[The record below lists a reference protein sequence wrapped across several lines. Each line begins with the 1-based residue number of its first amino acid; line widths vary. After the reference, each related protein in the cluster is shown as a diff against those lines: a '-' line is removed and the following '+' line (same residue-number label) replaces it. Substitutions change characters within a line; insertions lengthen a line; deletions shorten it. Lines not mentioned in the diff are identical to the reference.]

1 MSDGNPVTASDL
13 VQLDPDHP
21 GFRDAAYR
29 ARRNAIA
36 RVAMEFREGDA
47 VPAVEYTEDEQS
59 VWRTVWQHLDGLH
72 AKYACQAYR
81 ECADLV
87 SLDRERIPQLAEV
100 NKVLRRTTGFTMKP
114 VAGLVS
120 DRTFLGHLGRG
131 IFLATQYIRHASRPL
146 YTPEPDVVHELV
158 GHAATFCHPE
168 FARLNRLFG
177 KAADVADD
185 ERLSRIARLYWY
197 TLEFGACREGR
208 DVKVVGAGLLSSF
221 GELGRFETACELR
234 AFDPDAIASTK
245 YNPTDYQKTLFVAD
259 SFAELCGR
267 TAQYLSG

>member
-59 VWRTVWQHLDGLH
+59 VWRTVWQHLDGMH

-114 VAGLVS
+114 VAGLGS
-120 DRTFLGHLGRG
+120 DRPLPRPLGRG
-131 IFLATQYIRHASRPL
+131 GFLPPPDIPPPRPPP
-146 YTPEPDVVHELV
+146 YPPAP
-158 GHAATFCHPE
+158 G
-168 FARLNRLFG
+168 G
-177 KAADVADD
+177 GD
-185 ERLSRIARLYWY
+185 ER
-197 TLEFGACREGR
+197 
-208 DVKVVGAGLLSSF
+208 VGAPGAL
-221 GELGRFETACELR
+221 
-234 AFDPDAIASTK
+234 
-245 YNPTDYQKTLFVAD
+245 
-259 SFAELCGR
+259 
-267 TAQYLSG
+267 